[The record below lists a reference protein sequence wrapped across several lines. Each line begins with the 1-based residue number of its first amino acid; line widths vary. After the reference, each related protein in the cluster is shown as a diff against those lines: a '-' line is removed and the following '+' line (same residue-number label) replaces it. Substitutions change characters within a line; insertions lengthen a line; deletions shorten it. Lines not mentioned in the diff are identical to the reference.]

1 MKPNTVILGWP
12 NSWRKKEEDSWR
24 IFVDTIR
31 NTAAAKMALLV
42 PKGIQ
47 RCPDSG
53 DKVKGN
59 IDIWWIVHDGGL
71 LMLLPFLLK
80 QHRTWKNCKL
90 RIFSVAQP
98 EDNSVQMRKDLK
110 TFLYHLRIEADVFV
124 EELDDAAISE
134 YTYERT
140 LLMEQR
146 NEMLKEMRV
155 SEKRRGKM
163 PRRLSSAMHDTTY
176 KVETVIDKSRADP
189 PTDAAE
195 VNKEENSNFGGK
207 SPSKVTFSEE
217 QENTTNNTNDNNDLS
232 ETANTPGSSFGS
244 SLTVPQNKSKESSNV
259 RRMHTAVRLNERI
272 VEKSHEAKLV
282 ILNLPSPPKTMGP
295 DRDASC
301 K

>member
-1 MKPNTVILGWP
+1 MG
-12 NSWRKKEEDSWR
+12 
-24 IFVDTIR
+24 DTIR

-124 EELDDAAISE
+124 EELDDSAISE

-155 SEKRRGKM
+155 SDKRKGKM
-163 PRRLSSAMHDTTY
+163 IVDDMIIQTDKNASDIDVENIVTRKQSVTG
-176 KVETVIDKSRADP
+176 VETV
-189 PTDAAE
+189 
-195 VNKEENSNFGGK
+195 
-207 SPSKVTFSEE
+207 
-217 QENTTNNTNDNNDLS
+217 
-232 ETANTPGSSFGS
+232 
-244 SLTVPQNKSKESSNV
+244 
-259 RRMHTAVRLNERI
+259 
-272 VEKSHEAKLV
+272 
-282 ILNLPSPPKTMGP
+282 
-295 DRDASC
+295 
-301 K
+301 

>member
-1 MKPNTVILGWP
+1 MG
-12 NSWRKKEEDSWR
+12 
-24 IFVDTIR
+24 DTIR

-163 PRRLSSAMHDTTY
+163 IVDDIIIQT
-176 KVETVIDKSRADP
+176 KDEK
-189 PTDAAE
+189 
-195 VNKEENSNFGGK
+195 
-207 SPSKVTFSEE
+207 
-217 QENTTNNTNDNNDLS
+217 
-232 ETANTPGSSFGS
+232 
-244 SLTVPQNKSKESSNV
+244 KSKK
-259 RRMHTAVRLNERI
+259 
-272 VEKSHEAKLV
+272 EKSHE
-282 ILNLPSPPKTMGP
+282 SPLIRQIVYFFIFFIM
-295 DRDASC
+295 
-301 K
+301 